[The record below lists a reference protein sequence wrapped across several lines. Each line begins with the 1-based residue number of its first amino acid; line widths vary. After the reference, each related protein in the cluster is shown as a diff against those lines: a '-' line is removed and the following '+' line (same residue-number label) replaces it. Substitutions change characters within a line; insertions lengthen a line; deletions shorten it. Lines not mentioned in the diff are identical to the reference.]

1 MNLKIFPSNRARRM
15 IAPVALLLLA
25 SCAQGPRLT
34 LSEQLQGKPP
44 QERTEI
50 LRLAC
55 LNEADYTTMQKKAKM
70 QSYNSRR
77 SHMLPNTQ
85 ETTRLKSIC
94 RSMTASMK
102 DRQATEASRATL
114 AQQCSA
120 EISRDQAGSNPA
132 NARHYQRMRQICEEM
147 TGQITNTHN

>member
-1 MNLKIFPSNRARRM
+1 MKLKILSSTGARQM

-25 SCAQGPRLT
+25 SCSQGPRLT
-34 LSEQLQGKPP
+34 LSEQLQGRPP

-102 DRQATEASRATL
+102 DRQATEASRAAL
-114 AQQCSA
+114 AQQCGA
-120 EISRDQAGSNPA
+120 EIRRDQVGNDLT
-132 NARHYQRMRQICEEM
+132 NKRHYQRMGQICEEM
-147 TGQITNTHN
+147 TGQVINTL